1 MYRDE
6 NEIRKYIEQ
15 IKSLCDLVL
24 DSLGSD
30 EDDER
35 TQIMEEFNDFDD
47 FTEFEELE
55 EVQDDYDYTPPT
67 TNDGPKSKKIDYKSD
82 ISKIPYLVRRRTGE
96 KILINRNIFKIGK
109 EESYVDYCIKDNAT
123 VSRNHADI
131 VRKSDGFYVK
141 DMGSLN
147 HTFVN
152 GVKLQQ
158 NEPKKLES
166 GYLIQLAD
174 EVFEWHCD

>member
-1 MYRDE
+1 
-6 NEIRKYIEQ
+6 
-15 IKSLCDLVL
+15 
-24 DSLGSD
+24 
-30 EDDER
+30 
-35 TQIMEEFNDFDD
+35 
-47 FTEFEELE
+47 
-55 EVQDDYDYTPPT
+55 
-67 TNDGPKSKKIDYKSD
+67 
-82 ISKIPYLVRRRTGE
+82 
-96 KILINRNIFKIGK
+96 
-109 EESYVDYCIKDNAT
+109 
-123 VSRNHADI
+123 